1 MERYSFK
8 KLQQISKDEYG
19 LSIVKTDSS
28 KTSQILLDEL
38 KLEVAEIE
46 KLNKIKVILSEKNG
60 VADIQEFGLHYGQA
74 LDYLEQIEE
83 IIND

>member
-1 MERYSFK
+1 MEDGKFK
-8 KLQQISKDEYG
+8 MLQQIAKDEFCV
-19 LSIVKTDSS
+19 SIVKTDRS
-28 KTSQILLDEL
+28 KTSQMLLDEL
-38 KLEVAEIE
+38 KLEVVVID
-46 KLNKIKVILSEKNG
+46 KLNKIKAILLEKNG